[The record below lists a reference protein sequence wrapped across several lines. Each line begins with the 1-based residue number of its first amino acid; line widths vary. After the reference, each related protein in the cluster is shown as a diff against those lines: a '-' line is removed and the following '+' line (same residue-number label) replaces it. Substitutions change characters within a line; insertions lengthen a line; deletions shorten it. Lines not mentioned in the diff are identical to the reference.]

1 MTIIYSESEF
11 KNIIKNNWLMIFFAG
26 IGKNLPVKLMKE
38 VKNPISLKV

>member
-11 KNIIKNNWLMIFFAG
+11 KNLLKNNCLRISLAG

-38 VKNPISLKV
+38 VKNPITFKV